1 MQYLYKNMK
10 NIRIESNDV
19 WNDIVWQMIHVVLYY
34 ETVCS
39 LESLRLHKSFF
50 ALRLVFISNSPSPS
64 YSYSSRAD
72 TFLKASGT
80 LYRFGSK
87 LGVRGRVSLFNFSI
101 LLSILSILLFQSSN
115 VNLWVIRDYFWI
127 YRTLLDLYTGVYSI
141 YFNRSNW
148 LKRKEYERRINK

>member
-1 MQYLYKNMK
+1 MK

-101 LLSILSILLFQSSN
+101 LLQFIHIIISILECEFMSDKRLFIFGFIEHYWICIREYTVYIL
-115 VNLWVIRDYFWI
+115 IEAID
-127 YRTLLDLYTGVYSI
+127 
-141 YFNRSNW
+141 
-148 LKRKEYERRINK
+148 